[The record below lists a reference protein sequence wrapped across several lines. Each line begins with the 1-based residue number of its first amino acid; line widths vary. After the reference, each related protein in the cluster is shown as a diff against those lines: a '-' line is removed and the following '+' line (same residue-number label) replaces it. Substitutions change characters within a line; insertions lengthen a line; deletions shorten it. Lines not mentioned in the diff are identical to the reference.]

1 MRSALICL
9 WLLVPAAVAAFHY
22 GPGQEKLRLDDAATR
37 LRQAEA
43 LASRQEWSDVV
54 ESYDGALSLLPS
66 SDVSSARRI
75 RLERAKAQML
85 SAHLPEAYNELSSL
99 SEELAADKQAPSEI
113 VDETR
118 SAMATAEYYVTWLMR
133 LEGRPRDDWEPPIES
148 SRQNYRLLA
157 EQAAARGDETAGEKH
172 REDLEAAIRLAR
184 MDLSELQALPLPS
197 QCQGCN
203 SGKCKG
209 CKKIGNRPN
218 SSEKKDGRGA
228 SSGPPADNRGS

>member
-1 MRSALICL
+1 MRGAFLCL
-9 WLLVPAAVAAFHY
+9 WLLIPAAVAAYHY
-22 GPGQEKLRLDDAATR
+22 GPGQEKLRLDDAATM
-37 LRQAEA
+37 LRQAETQ
-43 LASRQEWSDVV
+43 ASQEKWGDVV
-54 ESYDGALSLLPS
+54 ESYDGALALLPS
-66 SDVSSARRI
+66 TDVSSARRI

-85 SAHLPEAYNELSSL
+85 SAQLPEAYNELSSL
-99 SEELAADKQAPSEI
+99 SEELAADKQAPAPL
-113 VDETR
+113 VAETR

-133 LEGRPRDDWEPPIES
+133 LEGRPREDWEPPIES

-157 EQAAARGDETAGEKH
+157 EQAAAQGDTAASEKH

-209 CKKIGNRPN
+209 CKKIGNKPKTGEN
-218 SSEKKDGRGA
+218 DARGA
-228 SSGPPADNRGS
+228 SSGPPQDNRGS